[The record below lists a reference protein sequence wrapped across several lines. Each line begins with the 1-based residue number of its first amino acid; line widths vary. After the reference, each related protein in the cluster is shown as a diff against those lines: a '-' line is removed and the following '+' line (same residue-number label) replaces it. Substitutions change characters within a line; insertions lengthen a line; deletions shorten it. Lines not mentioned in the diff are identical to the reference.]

1 MKTKV
6 LVQEEG
12 GHINWNQQVLIPL
25 QVPLM
30 GGRIVFKIMDE
41 DTVCDEVVGSIN
53 IDAKDFIDED
63 IVNVPNAQKK
73 DAVIQQLNYDDE
85 QAKASMTPED
95 YEVARNVKN
104 GRFFWKNVYGA
115 PLDKS
120 NSAAERMNE
129 NPELGSLW
137 KGRILMQVFAVKTE
151 KPVYRVEPIPEED
164 CEEAQKHLV
173 MRTFRF
179 MTQINSAIAL
189 PKEDT
194 VYQVVVRI
202 ADFQVE
208 TGDAVFNKGSYNRFN
223 FRTKPEEAEFTGPY
237 QNRDDIG
244 SVFVYL
250 RKKFKLGGYK
260 NICFWRGEARDFF
273 EPNPEKITW
282 VQLEPDR
289 AINEVKEPHKAGL
302 VGIRLSIHDVTQFG
316 TIDWSS
322 IAVWGKRMPR
332 RPGNLK
338 VRAYVF
344 QCRDLP
350 AADSDGTS
358 DPFLQFTDSDVPQ
371 KTAVINDNLNPIYY
385 QAVDLMYEANSI
397 DDLPPFIIDCYD
409 ED

>member
-12 GHINWNQQVLIPL
+12 GHINWNQQILIPL

-53 IDAKDFIDED
+53 IDAKDFIDDD

-95 YEVARNVKN
+95 YDVARNVKN

-208 TGDAVFNKGSYNRFN
+208 TGDAVFHKGSYNRFN
-223 FRTKPEEAEFTGPY
+223 FRTKPEDAEFTGPY

-282 VQLEPDR
+282 VQLEPDK

-316 TIDWSS
+316 TIDWGS

-385 QAVDLMYEANSI
+385 QAIDLMYEANSI